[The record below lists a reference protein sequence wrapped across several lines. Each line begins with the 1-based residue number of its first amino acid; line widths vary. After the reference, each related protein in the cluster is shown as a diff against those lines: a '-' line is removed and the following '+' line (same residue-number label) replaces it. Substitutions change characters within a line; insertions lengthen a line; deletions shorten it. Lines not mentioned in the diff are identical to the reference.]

1 MKRVKISSPVEEP
14 SLWGSTSR
22 TPTLPEQEEEEFDFD
37 DSANVSPAMENHII
51 GHLQVSMVLSLKLKD
66 NQFAETGYDNE
77 TESVSQVEVSQGSY
91 EDGEFDEWGLG
102 DMPPPPTSTP
112 PRSSSPMILEAATSP
127 SELEANWSWPLR
139 RLNQIYTPQIR
150 ETRYW
155 STFDRSSYWI
165 LMKNRTMELVAIQKL
180 LDSLYAIPYDTLKN
194 RHPLPVEGTCVWFS
208 NHPLF
213 QKWKMNNTFDF
224 LYIIEW
230 FEKTQVKSF
239 SEIWD
244 ILVIATSSKEAGEV
258 ICVLDAVMECRKL
271 VMNQLFNAL
280 SNLFGERETRPTLK
294 FLLTGRPY
302 LDLQSNLDARR
313 FATVHLSGEDEVE
326 HILRAMTLFVDA
338 RAEKMA
344 EDLMLEDEQKQS
356 VRHEILSVS
365 HRTYLWVALVFDM
378 IHDAHNPSADRSLS
392 IIQKLPSTI
401 EESYEE
407 ILKWCVDW
415 PSAKRI
421 FQLVIAAQRL
431 LSLREM
437 GAALAIADSQQS
449 VFHDDLISDWIR
461 DSFMPFCGR
470 VIIVV
475 KGRICL
481 RHETVKEFLTQRMP
495 SGSSV
500 LFNPRHPSSRWQNS
514 IDLEES
520 HFLLAEICI
529 SYLCMQDPNETFLS
543 YAATHWMDHYRKA
556 RGLEIER
563 LLPHIEELCDPTSLA
578 CSRWIDH
585 LESTGMRGFP
595 ETPTSLITASY
606 FGLEEVV
613 ASILSKG
620 SQHEL
625 VGIDAPDENGRTPL
639 SYAAGNGHSLIVELL
654 LDNGADP
661 ILEDKAGQ
669 SPLSYARGGNH
680 ADISR
685 LLSQVNLD
693 RISRPPQRFAIL
705 VGIDFYPSNGS
716 RTAGD
721 GTGMTATSL
730 KGCVNDARAMGDFLQ
745 EKFEVQHIHIL
756 THTANEGNTKPIED
770 PQSLPSYQNIKR
782 QFDQVITEAQKGDLV
797 LFYFAGHGASLPRV
811 TASPVHS
818 QRDQSLLTFN
828 YDCGKPSIR
837 VWQLGSWVK
846 MLREKDIQATV
857 ILDCQNFGS
866 QPSGWEI
873 KTPKNPMHLRNV
885 TADVKGSSVVDNKGN
900 LHLGFEGTS
909 GNEPAGH
916 TLMGSSQS
924 NQRSAEIR
932 LADGTFHGAFTY
944 RLLQYLKLNWPQVP
958 TYRKLCDEIAAGL
971 DGQTPIVYGQDRLM
985 FFGTQEVHSAT
996 TMTVWM
1002 EDDKAVVPLGLLHGI
1017 QKGTQFTTLGPAA
1030 ITFQVHSVDEI
1041 TCRTKKL
1048 QRNVSG
1054 YVTLHSE
1061 VYLSQLRIGSPG
1073 LRIYL
1078 DPSMTSTFQTALT
1091 THLQAKV
1098 SGQVNVVRGYH
1109 SNQQQAAMP
1118 SLGSFIKGLQRLFAI
1133 KKLFRAHPAQSPKHP
1148 RPITMHDHN
1157 YTRSRQVI

>member
-77 TESVSQVEVSQGSY
+77 TESRDEILEHFRQKQLL
-91 EDGEFDEWGLG
+91 DFDEEQDDGTRRTSSNR
-102 DMPPPPTSTP
+102 PTVDK
-112 PRSSSPMILEAATSP
+112 R
-127 SELEANWSWPLR
+127 
-139 RLNQIYTPQIR
+139 Q
-150 ETRYW
+150 
-155 STFDRSSYWI
+155 
-165 LMKNRTMELVAIQKL
+165 IQKL

-271 VMNQLFNAL
+271 VMDELFNAL
-280 SNLFGERETRPTLK
+280 NLQLYT
-294 FLLTGRPY
+294 
-302 LDLQSNLDARR
+302 
-313 FATVHLSGEDEVE
+313 LSGEDEVE

-356 VRHEILSVS
+356 VKHEILSVS

-407 ILKWCVDW
+407 ILKC
-415 PSAKRI
+415 
-421 FQLVIAAQRL
+421 
-431 LSLREM
+431 
-437 GAALAIADSQQS
+437 
-449 VFHDDLISDWIR
+449 
-461 DSFMPFCGR
+461 
-470 VIIVV
+470 
-475 KGRICL
+475 
-481 RHETVKEFLTQRMP
+481 
-495 SGSSV
+495 
-500 LFNPRHPSSRWQNS
+500 
-514 IDLEES
+514 
-520 HFLLAEICI
+520 
-529 SYLCMQDPNETFLS
+529 

-563 LLPHIEELCDPTSLA
+563 LLPQIEELCDPTSLA

-661 ILEDKAGQ
+661 NLEDKAGQ

-730 KGCVNDARAMGDFLQ
+730 KGCVNDARAMGDFLHK
-745 EKFEVQHIHIL
+745 KFEVQHIHIL
-756 THTANEGNTKPIED
+756 TATANEGNTKPIED

-837 VWQLGSWVK
+837 VRQLGSWVK

-857 ILDCQNFGS
+857 ILDCQNLGS
-866 QPSGWEI
+866 QPSDWEI
-873 KTPKNPMHLRNV
+873 KTPKNPIHLRNV

-1061 VYLSQLRIGSPG
+1061 IYLSQLRIGSPG